1 VKLRVLERDQSTF
14 DPNRNVYE
22 MTSLSYQ
29 NLEGLI
35 STPLKSEEISR
46 LFRKNKLM
54 NYDSVPTDC
63 TANEGTIYLFKKGI
77 VNKDSVPTDCTAY

>member
-1 VKLRVLERDQSTF
+1 MKLRVLERDQSTF

-35 STPLKSEEISR
+35 STPLKSEEIPR
-46 LFRKNKLM
+46 LFRENKLM
-54 NYDSVPTDC
+54 N
-63 TANEGTIYLFKKGI
+63 
-77 VNKDSVPTDCTAY
+77 